1 MPEEMIKSTM
11 IVLQNDNQLYSSTAG
26 KCNCNFVNQT
36 GIKRKRILKA
46 YIKYFAR
53 SKFPFFKTELQTH
66 ECT

>member
-1 MPEEMIKSTM
+1 M
-11 IVLQNDNQLYSSTAG
+11 IVLQNDNQLYSSTAD

-53 SKFPFFKTELQTH
+53 SKFPFFKTVANT
-66 ECT
+66 